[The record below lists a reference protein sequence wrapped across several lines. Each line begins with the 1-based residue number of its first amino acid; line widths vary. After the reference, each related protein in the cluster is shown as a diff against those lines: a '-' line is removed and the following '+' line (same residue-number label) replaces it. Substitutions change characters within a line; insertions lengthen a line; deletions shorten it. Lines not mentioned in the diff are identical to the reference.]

1 MSGYTFLDRKGTF
14 TLECPENTG
23 YLYFPVAGENGLKGA
38 VTPTLGGDLKVNQNA
53 FLMQP
58 ASAEDL
64 MESKVS
70 RNFWCIL
77 EDGSFY
83 SATDASAKA
92 ESQRFTNEQE
102 KSCMTAAVSSFL
114 SDSGRRKG

>member
-1 MSGYTFLDRKGTF
+1 MSGYQFLDRKGTF
-14 TLECPENTG
+14 TMECPENTG
-23 YLYFPVAGENGLKGA
+23 FLYFPVAGENGLKGA

-58 ASAEDL
+58 ASVEDL

-77 EDGSFY
+77 EDGSDGG
-83 SATDASAKA
+83 T
-92 ESQRFTNEQE
+92 E
-102 KSCMTAAVSSFL
+102 
-114 SDSGRRKG
+114 RRTVF

>member
-58 ASAEDL
+58 ANAEDL

-83 SATDASAKA
+83 SATGASAKA

-102 KSCMTAAVSSFL
+102 KSCMTAADSSFL